1 MGKERVF
8 NQVLDSIPD
17 LVFYKDL
24 QGVYQGCNR
33 AFATFVDRDIL
44 DIIGKSDHDLLP
56 SDLAQSCIL
65 FDQAMLESGD
75 PQYNQEWATYPDG
88 RRVLFDTLKAPMRD
102 REGQVLGT
110 MGIARDIT
118 SQELVK
124 QELKTTL
131 ANFSL
136 FIETIDDMIFITDL
150 NGRSLYINPAVTAKL
165 GYTLADLQDMHLLD
179 VHPPEL
185 RETAEQIFADMLAG
199 QTDVC
204 PLPLA
209 RKDGSRIPVET
220 RVWMGR
226 WDNQD
231 CLFGISKDLS
241 GEQEALQR
249 FNKIFQVNPTPMM
262 ITTIPEGRILDVN
275 NAFIATFDYRR
286 LEAIGCLV
294 SELNFFTTAED
305 AAEAQMYLSST
316 EPLVQ
321 YEMSVRT
328 RAGQILV
335 GQISGEVVKTQS
347 EDLRLTVMNDLTAI
361 KKAEESLRYQ
371 AQFHNMLMKIATEYI
386 NVPLDHVPDAIN
398 NALRDIGLFVDA
410 DRVYIFDYD
419 FRRQTCSNTYEWC
432 NADINPEID
441 NLQDVPLAELP
452 DWVNAHKNGQK
463 LQIDDVLA
471 LPADNAVR
479 QILEPQSVK
488 SLLTLPLMSGNT
500 CIGFVGFDSCRH
512 LRMYN
517 QDEIGL
523 LSLFCEM
530 LVNMRN
536 REVQELRLKKTKEQA
551 EMASRSKSQF
561 LANMSHEI
569 RTPLNAVMGYLQLL
583 EQQEADPDKQQLIVR
598 MSDSAESL
606 LQVINDILDVSKI
619 EAGKLQLEQIPFNL
633 VTTLE
638 AIAEPFAFAARDK
651 GLDFCLEMSDNI
663 PREVQGDPLR
673 LRQILN
679 NLCSNAIKF
688 TESGFVRVSAHASGQ
703 TDDAVEIELSV
714 ADSGPGIAPEFLS
727 HIFEPF
733 AQEDSTL
740 PRRFGGTGL
749 GLSISHEL
757 ALLMQGQ
764 LRVESEQG
772 RGSVFTL
779 TLPLLT
785 TRNRQTHTVPA
796 IPADPGITP
805 RRPVP
810 AENTPVWLTRRQWQD
825 FLSRERQLLVQG
837 DFQAADELSRII
849 DGRDY
854 EELDVGL
861 QALVT
866 ATDQFDFDQAL
877 LLVQDMIK
885 SLDGTKPD
893 GT

>member
-231 CLFGISKDLS
+231 CLFGICKDLS

-275 NAFIATFDYRR
+275 NAFIATFGYRR
-286 LEAIGCLV
+286 IEAIGCLV

-305 AAEAQMYLSST
+305 AAEAQTYLSST

-328 RAGQILV
+328 RSSQILV

-361 KKAEESLRYQ
+361 KEAEESLRYQ

-386 NVPLDHVPDAIN
+386 NIPLDHVPDAIN

-432 NADINPEID
+432 NTDINPEID

-452 DWVNAHKNGQK
+452 DWVNAHKNGRK
-463 LQIDDVLA
+463 MQIDDVLA

-479 QILEPQSVK
+479 QILEPQSVQ
-488 SLLTLPLMSGNT
+488 SILTLPLMSGND

-512 LRMYN
+512 NRTYN
-517 QDEIGL
+517 SDEIGL
-523 LSLFCEM
+523 LTLFCEM

-536 REVQELRLKKTKEQA
+536 RLEQELCLKATKEQA

-583 EQQEADPDKQQLIVR
+583 EQNEADPANLQLIAK
-598 MSDSAESL
+598 MSDSADSL
-606 LQVINDILDVSKI
+606 LTVINDILDVSKI
-619 EAGKLQLEQIPFNL
+619 EAGKLQLEQIPFHL
-633 VTTLE
+633 AATLN
-638 AIAEPFAFAARDK
+638 AITEPFAFAAREK
-651 GLDFCLEMSDNI
+651 GLEFSLELSDEI
-663 PREVQGDPLR
+663 PHEVQGDPLR
-673 LRQILN
+673 LRQIIN
-679 NLCSNAIKF
+679 NLCSNAVKF
-688 TESGFVRVSAHASGQ
+688 TDSGFVRVLATVSGQ
-703 TDDAVEIELSV
+703 AEDTVLIELSV
-714 ADSGPGIAPEFLS
+714 TDSGPGIAPEFLA

-757 ALLMQGQ
+757 AQLMQGR
-764 LRVESEQG
+764 LFVKSEQG
-772 RGSVFTL
+772 QGSVFTL
-779 TLPLLT
+779 SVPFALAAS
-785 TRNRQTHTVPA
+785 RQRT
-796 IPADPGITP
+796 ADLGASPDSDFTP
-805 RRPVP
+805 RRPAP
-810 AENTPVWLTRRQWQD
+810 AENTPVWLTRRQWQA
-825 FLSRERQLLVQG
+825 FLEREQQLLASG

-849 DGRDY
+849 DGRTFS
-854 EELDVGL
+854 ELDDEL
-861 QALVT
+861 KTLVT
-866 ATDQFDFDQAL
+866 AIDQFDFDQAL
-877 LLVQDMIK
+877 VTVQDMIK
-885 SLDGTKPD
+885 SLNGTKSD
-893 GT
+893 GH

>member
-1 MGKERVF
+1 
-8 NQVLDSIPD
+8 
-17 LVFYKDL
+17 
-24 QGVYQGCNR
+24 
-33 AFATFVDRDIL
+33 
-44 DIIGKSDHDLLP
+44 
-56 SDLAQSCIL
+56 
-65 FDQAMLESGD
+65 
-75 PQYNQEWATYPDG
+75 
-88 RRVLFDTLKAPMRD
+88 
-102 REGQVLGT
+102 
-110 MGIARDIT
+110 
-118 SQELVK
+118 
-124 QELKTTL
+124 
-131 ANFSL
+131 
-136 FIETIDDMIFITDL
+136 
-150 NGRSLYINPAVTAKL
+150 
-165 GYTLADLQDMHLLD
+165 
-179 VHPPEL
+179 
-185 RETAEQIFADMLAG
+185 
-199 QTDVC
+199 
-204 PLPLA
+204 
-209 RKDGSRIPVET
+209 
-220 RVWMGR
+220 
-226 WDNQD
+226 
-231 CLFGISKDLS
+231 
-241 GEQEALQR
+241 
-249 FNKIFQVNPTPMM
+249 
-262 ITTIPEGRILDVN
+262 
-275 NAFIATFDYRR
+275 
-286 LEAIGCLV
+286 
-294 SELNFFTTAED
+294 
-305 AAEAQMYLSST
+305 
-316 EPLVQ
+316 
-321 YEMSVRT
+321 
-328 RAGQILV
+328 
-335 GQISGEVVKTQS
+335 
-347 EDLRLTVMNDLTAI
+347 
-361 KKAEESLRYQ
+361 
-371 AQFHNMLMKIATEYI
+371 
-386 NVPLDHVPDAIN
+386 
-398 NALRDIGLFVDA
+398 
-410 DRVYIFDYD
+410 
-419 FRRQTCSNTYEWC
+419 
-432 NADINPEID
+432 
-441 NLQDVPLAELP
+441 
-452 DWVNAHKNGQK
+452 
-463 LQIDDVLA
+463 
-471 LPADNAVR
+471 
-479 QILEPQSVK
+479 
-488 SLLTLPLMSGNT
+488 
-500 CIGFVGFDSCRH
+500 
-512 LRMYN
+512 
-517 QDEIGL
+517 
-523 LSLFCEM
+523 
-530 LVNMRN
+530 
-536 REVQELRLKKTKEQA
+536 
-551 EMASRSKSQF
+551 
-561 LANMSHEI
+561 
-569 RTPLNAVMGYLQLL
+569 MGYLQLL

>member
-24 QGVYQGCNR
+24 QGVYLGCNR
-33 AFATFVDRDIL
+33 AFAEFAGREITDIVGKTDQELFPADVAQTCVFFDRV
-44 DIIGKSDHDLLP
+44 
-56 SDLAQSCIL
+56 
-65 FDQAMLESGD
+65 MLESGD
-75 PQYNQEWATYPDG
+75 PRYNHEWATHPDG
-88 RRVLFDTLKAPMRD
+88 RSILFDTLKAPMRD
-102 REGQVLGT
+102 REGQLLGT

-118 SQELVK
+118 SQEHVK
-124 QELKTTL
+124 QELETTL
-131 ANFSL
+131 ANFSM
-136 FIETIDDMIFITDL
+136 FIETINDMIFITDL
-150 NGRSLYINPAVTAKL
+150 NGRALYINPAVTANL
-165 GYTLADLQDMHLLD
+165 GFTLAELQDRHLLD

-185 RETAEQIFADMLAG
+185 CETAEQIFAEMLAG
-199 QTDVC
+199 QTDIC

-209 RKDGSRIPVET
+209 RKDGVRVPVET

-231 CLFGISKDLS
+231 CLFGFCKDLS

-275 NAFIATFDYRR
+275 NAFIATFGYKR

-294 SELNFFTTAED
+294 SELNFFTSAED
-305 AAEAQMYLSST
+305 ADRAQTYLSST

-328 RAGQILV
+328 RSNQILV

-361 KKAEESLRYQ
+361 KQAEESLRYQ

-386 NVPLDHVPDAIN
+386 NVPLDHVHDAIN
-398 NALRDIGLFVDA
+398 NALREIGLFVDA

-432 NADINPEID
+432 NTDINPEID
-441 NLQDVPLAELP
+441 NLQDVPLAEIP
-452 DWVNAHKNGQK
+452 EWVNAHKNGVK
-463 LQIDDVLA
+463 MQIDDVLA

-488 SLLTLPLMSGNT
+488 SLLTLPLLSGSD

-512 LRMYN
+512 VREYSS
-517 QDEIGL
+517 DEIGL

-536 REVQELRLKKTKEQA
+536 RQEQELCLKKTKEQA

-583 EQQEADPDKQQLIVR
+583 EQQEADPDKQQLIAR
-598 MSDSAESL
+598 MSDSADSL
-606 LQVINDILDVSKI
+606 LKVINDILDVSKI
-619 EAGKLQLEQIPFNL
+619 EAGKLHLEQIPFNL
-633 VTTLE
+633 VANLE
-638 AIAEPFAFAARDK
+638 AIAEPFAFAAREK
-651 GLDFCLEMSDNI
+651 GLDFILEISDNI
-663 PREVQGDPLR
+663 PREILGDPLR

-679 NLCSNAIKF
+679 NLCSNAVKF
-688 TESGFVRVSAHASGQ
+688 TENGFVQVMALVSSR
-703 TDDAVEIELSV
+703 TDDAVLVELSV
-714 ADSGPGIAPEFLS
+714 ADSGPGIAPDFLA

-757 ALLMQGQ
+757 AQLMQGHLQ
-764 LRVESEQG
+764 IQSEQG

-779 TLPLLT
+779 TLPFAM
-785 TRNRQTHTVPA
+785 TRNRPVNLGPA
-796 IPADPGITP
+796 TPVDPDITP

-810 AENTPVWLTRRQWQD
+810 AENSPVWLTRHQWKT
-825 FLSRERQLLVQG
+825 FLSHERQLLSQG
-837 DFQAADELSRII
+837 DFMAADELSRII
-849 DGRDY
+849 DGRDF
-854 EELDVGL
+854 EELDDGL

-866 ATDQFDFDQAL
+866 AMDQFDFDQAL

-885 SLDGTKPD
+885 SLDGTNPD
-893 GT
+893 GY